1 MFLYVSMKV
10 ISFDVGIKN
19 LAYCLFD
26 ISGTDVSIADWKV
39 LSLMDEEAPISFCNC
54 CKVKEKK
61 GKSKT
66 KTPVESTPLCGRVAK
81 YKKGDN
87 FYCEKHAKAQT
98 TYRKED
104 KKKVIKKMGL
114 DELITYATSLGLLS
128 LPKKKADILSLV
140 ETFLKEH
147 SLEPVIEKKGAK
159 AGDADLV
166 VLGKNMKRIFV
177 DSLKDVVIDH
187 VLIENQIST
196 LATRM
201 KTVQG
206 MLAQMF
212 IMMYENIGV
221 EFVSSANKLKM
232 FAKEKKEESKES
244 KTDSQKYKA
253 HKKDGV
259 VYCEQLLSSGKW
271 PTDLWTNCD
280 KKKKD
285 DLADCFLQGVW
296 WLKREKIIM

>member
-1 MFLYVSMKV
+1 MKV

-39 LSLMDEEAPISFCNC
+39 LSLMDEDLPVAHCNC
-54 CKVKEKK
+54 QAKAST
-61 GKSKT
+61 KSKT
-66 KTPVESTPLCGRVAK
+66 KTPVESGPLCGRVAK
-81 YKKGDN
+81 YKKAEH

-104 KKKVIKKMGL
+104 KKKVVKKMGL
-114 DELITYATSLGLLS
+114 DELTAYATSLGLLS

-140 ETFLKEH
+140 ENYLKEH

-177 DSLKDVVIDH
+177 DSLKDVVIDY

-212 IMMYENIGV
+212 IMMYEDIGV

-232 FAKEKKEESKES
+232 FVKEKSKES
-244 KTDSQKYKA
+244 KTDSQKYKG

-271 PTDLWTNCD
+271 PTDLWTTCE

-296 WLKREKIIM
+296 WLKRENLISSF